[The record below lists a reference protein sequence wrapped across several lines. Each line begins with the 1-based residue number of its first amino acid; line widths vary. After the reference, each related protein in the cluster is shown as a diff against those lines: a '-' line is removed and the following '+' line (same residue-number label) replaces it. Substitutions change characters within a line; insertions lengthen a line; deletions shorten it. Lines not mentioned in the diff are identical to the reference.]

1 MMLPSFLQKT
11 SALVLVLALSSRQVA
26 AQSLELCLATPSDP
40 SCASFELPAAT
51 ITADLD
57 NLCTSMP
64 FMPGCSLYKSCQS
77 ASKTDQWCTPFSVLA
92 DICAVDMPNMGGC
105 KNYVALCG
113 IAANQT
119 TASRPAI
126 CKKAPMIPSFP
137 TTKNASALV
146 LDICG
151 EMSMAG
157 CERCPKPAPDAYAA
171 SCDTLGTYAILCKA
185 MPEMHQ
191 CATWKKMCSASD
203 LSFQSS
209 EYCAAGVG
217 GPEMD
222 PPQMRMFFHLGFAD
236 YVLFESWVPRNQS
249 QYVGTWFA
257 LFFITLLFVTIQTYH
272 ASLEARWAE
281 EQALAAETTKSD
293 LSAPLTAG
301 GARSSSIL
309 IHWVHLWRQPW
320 TLQEAKQNI
329 VRAVLTFVE
338 TTLGYALMLVT
349 MTFNVPLFF
358 AVIVGLTIGSVIFAR
373 PRAALSSRA
382 GDGSSGTGCAGC
394 G

>member
-1 MMLPSFLQKT
+1 MMLLSFLQKT
-11 SALVLVLALSSRQVA
+11 SAALVLILALSSHHVA

-40 SCASFELPAAT
+40 SCVSFELPAAT

-57 NLCTSMP
+57 NLCSSMP
-64 FMPGCSLYKSCQS
+64 FMPGCSLYKSCQD

-113 IAANQT
+113 TAANQT

-157 CERCPKPAPDAYAA
+157 CEKCPKPPPDAYAA
-171 SCDTLGTYAILCKA
+171 NCDTLGTYAILCKA
-185 MPEMHQ
+185 MPDMHQ
-191 CATWKKMCSASD
+191 CATWKQMCSASD
-203 LSFQSS
+203 LGFQSS
-209 EYCAAGVG
+209 QYCAAGVG

-222 PPQMRMFFHLGFAD
+222 PPQMRMFFHLGFSD
-236 YVLFESWVPRNQS
+236 Y
-249 QYVGTWFA
+249 
-257 LFFITLLFVTIQTYH
+257 TYH
-272 ASLEARWAE
+272 ATLEARWAE
-281 EQALAAETTKSD
+281 EQALASETKSD
-293 LSAPLTAG
+293 SSEPLTAG
-301 GARSSSIL
+301 SARPSWIVL
-309 IHWVHLWRQPW
+309 HWVHLWRQPW
-320 TLQEAKQNI
+320 TLQEATQNVI
-329 VRAVLTFVE
+329 RAVLTFVE

-358 AVIVGLTIGSVIFAR
+358 AVIVGLTIGAVVFAR